1 MGESAF
7 NRIHVAVFPGSDYE
21 FSYGSI
27 FHVDDLLFLNTP
39 PIGIQKDSIS
49 TSRLQVYYTV
59 PYADA
64 WKPIAAN
71 GLNGWPTQC
80 ISVEEANNRIAQ
92 AAIPTPEPTLDE
104 GPWATDAI
112 LGMHIST
119 PEPYTPPEEPTEVA
133 KTDPLVYVFAGLLV
147 LVAAGIVVIG
157 VKTRK
162 KQHGKPN
169 RKG

>member
-1 MGESAF
+1 M
-7 NRIHVAVFPGSDYE
+7 
-21 FSYGSI
+21 
-27 FHVDDLLFLNTP
+27 
-39 PIGIQKDSIS
+39 DSIS
-49 TSRLQVYYTV
+49 TSRLQVYYTE

-80 ISVEEANNRIAQ
+80 ISVEEANTRIAQ
-92 AAIPTPEPTLDE
+92 AAIPTPEPTRTPE
-104 GPWATDAI
+104 TTTEV

-119 PEPYTPPEEPTEVA
+119 PEPYTQPGQPTEDT

-162 KQHGKPN
+162 KQGAGSRHTSRRDK
-169 RKG
+169 RE